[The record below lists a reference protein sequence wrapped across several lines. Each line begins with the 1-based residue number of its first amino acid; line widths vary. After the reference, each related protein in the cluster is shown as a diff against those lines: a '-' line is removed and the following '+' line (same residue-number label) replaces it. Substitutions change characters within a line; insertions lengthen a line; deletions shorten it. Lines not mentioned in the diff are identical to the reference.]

1 MIKNK
6 IKIFM
11 AVIASIICMGAGM
24 IIGTQSN
31 AAVKNNPNSN
41 VKGWNISAPETTRA
55 PGSAFTYNVYPSTNK
70 KSAWI
75 YHIDVDPN
83 MDYSTLNIPQTING
97 MTVTRLGWVYVPSKN
112 DDFLDTDEFNQT
124 IFGAIVEQCH
134 GASGSYIPLGDNLRN
149 RTYISMSVSSITIPN
164 TVTQLQESTFS
175 GIVNLR
181 EITIPDGV
189 SVIPAELFYGC
200 SSLESVKL
208 PKALNS
214 IDPSAFTDCHKL
226 QNMELSNECQTFK
239 IMNKSI
245 VNKNDMSLVYCYASG
260 DKYNIP
266 KGIKTL
272 KTFSFTNCTAKN
284 IHIPASVK
292 KIEQKAFHRSNGYS
306 SRNISNMTVS
316 KKNKV
321 YAKDGQTIYNK
332 KNKTLTVA
340 IITGKP
346 DETKYVMSNKV
357 KKLTICQSTIN
368 MDEWEEA
375 IENLYVSKNLKK
387 VGFRG
392 FGVVFNANN
401 VYYTSKK
408 VPKLLKT
415 NKTWSPLPIFTNIHV
430 LKEANAEYKKLYKKH
445 HCLGNVDK
453 WNTY

>member
-55 PGSAFTYNVYPSTNK
+55 PGSAFTYNVYPSTDK

-214 IDPSAFTDCHKL
+214 IDPSATAL
-226 QNMELSNECQTFK
+226 RPQ
-239 IMNKSI
+239 
-245 VNKNDMSLVYCYASG
+245 G
-260 DKYNIP
+260 
-266 KGIKTL
+266 
-272 KTFSFTNCTAKN
+272 TAKAETGRN
-284 IHIPASVK
+284 ASRRQGTVRGVSPTRGTFFRAGRPTGIHEKNRAAHPAAR
-292 KIEQKAFHRSNGYS
+292 ERRPGAA
-306 SRNISNMTVS
+306 S
-316 KKNKV
+316 KR
-321 YAKDGQTIYNK
+321 A
-332 KNKTLTVA
+332 
-340 IITGKP
+340 
-346 DETKYVMSNKV
+346 
-357 KKLTICQSTIN
+357 
-368 MDEWEEA
+368 
-375 IENLYVSKNLKK
+375 
-387 VGFRG
+387 
-392 FGVVFNANN
+392 
-401 VYYTSKK
+401 
-408 VPKLLKT
+408 
-415 NKTWSPLPIFTNIHV
+415 PLPGPATAWSGHGAGILWPIPYIRLSCRFRSRRTAGATRDSRHQDPHGTKPAPSPA
-430 LKEANAEYKKLYKKH
+430 LRKARKGLPMREATGCSRFPLQHNRLRGIA
-445 HCLGNVDK
+445 GQSNRS
-453 WNTY
+453 